1 MLVKLHM
8 VKLRRAIFCHGWCL
22 PLLLSCLE
30 ARVCTTDSFGSS
42 EADEADG
49 TFSLLQV
56 ATTARRATPA
66 EVGDPQQAISE
77 VEPSSLV
84 LAGNV
89 SIHNELPNYKNT
101 NALTHLMRICE
112 FPNKFP
118 TATSPPWDVQIFLRK
133 CGLNRTAD
141 LMMENNVTGDDFI
154 HMGHGDLVN
163 YNVSDELIEEI
174 LPRMQRALAQP
185 ILREGMLRMSK
196 NPLVFQQRSSLHD
209 IVGPDGVLMISLDGA
224 SARFAQSA
232 LLLAQVGIHV
242 ERFGAADASTA
253 TTEELAEGCM
263 KNTST
268 DVKNFC
274 LDRAGQGCL
283 GDTEQAIA
291 LSHRK
296 ALEWAKKRDEN
307 WTAIFEDDAVPAPLE
322 DWEGVFRDAWARVP
336 ERVKLVRLG
345 WCYWE
350 RPNWKYPVF
359 EVPFGESKTSVLVE
373 QWKSHG
379 ETRYDPGGCT
389 TAYMVHKDIL
399 DDLLGLFPSCSAVDL
414 TYDWDYLRRV
424 DPTTQKA
431 KGLDVMMSLDTKTE
445 PLMYEKEEDELE
457 IHGLILQ
464 DRTSFA
470 RSHLDGGTFVLG
482 N

>member
-1 MLVKLHM
+1 MAKHHC
-8 VKLRRAIFCHGWCL
+8 AIFRYGWCL
-22 PLLLSCLE
+22 ALLLSCLE

-56 ATTARRATPA
+56 ATTARRATSA

-101 NALTHLMRICE
+101 NELTHLMRICE

-154 HMGHGDLVN
+154 HMSHGDLVN

-185 ILREGMLRMSK
+185 ILREGMSRTAK
-196 NPLVFQQRSSLHD
+196 NRLVFQQRSSLHD
-209 IVGPDGVLMISLDGA
+209 IVGPDGVLMISLDRA

-232 LLLAQVGIHV
+232 LLLSQVGIHV
-242 ERFGAADASTA
+242 ERFGATDDSTA
-253 TTEELAEGCM
+253 TPQELAEGCM

-268 DVKNFC
+268 DVKTFC

-291 LSHRK
+291 LSHRR

-424 DPTTQKA
+424 DPITQKP
-431 KGLDVMMSLDTKTE
+431 KGLDVMMSLDTHSE
-445 PLMYEKEEDELE
+445 PLLYGEGEDELE

>member
-30 ARVCTTDSFGSS
+30 ARVCTTNSFGSS

-77 VEPSSLV
+77 VEPSSSVV
-84 LAGNV
+84 LADDV
-89 SIHNELPNYKNT
+89 SIRNKLPNYTNT
-101 NALTHLMRICE
+101 NELTHLMRICE

-118 TATSPPWDVQIFLRK
+118 TASSPQYEVQIFLRK
-133 CGLNRTAD
+133 CGQTRTAD
-141 LMMENNVTGDDFI
+141 LMKENNVTGDEFI

-209 IVGPDGVLMISLDGA
+209 IVGDDGVLMISLGSA
-224 SARFAQSA
+224 SDRFNHSSHA
-232 LLLAQVGIHV
+232 LKQVGIHV
-242 ERFGAADASTA
+242 NKLSAVDASTA
-253 TTEELAEGCM
+253 TPQELAQGCL
-263 KNTST
+263 KST
-268 DVKNFC
+268 WRKAEKWC
-274 LDRAGQGCL
+274 LNRAGQGCL
-283 GDTEQAIA
+283 GDTAQAIA
-291 LSHRK
+291 LSHKK

-307 WTAIFEDDAVPAPLE
+307 WTAIFEDDAVPAPFE
-322 DWEGVFRDAWARVP
+322 NWELIFRDAWARLP
-336 ERVKLVRLG
+336 KRVKFVRLG

-350 RPNWKYPVF
+350 RFDWRYPVF
-359 EVPFGESKTSVLVE
+359 EVPFAESKISILVD
-373 QWKSHG
+373 QWKSRG

-399 DDLLGLFPSCSAVDL
+399 DEVLNLFPCCGPVDSC
-414 TYDWDYLRRV
+414 YKWDFFKRV
-424 DPTTQKA
+424 DPDTNKFH
-431 KGLDVMMSLDTKTE
+431 GLHAMLSLDSHSE
-445 PLMYEKEEDELE
+445 PLWDDWYLE
-457 IHGLILQ
+457 HHGLFFQ
-464 DRTSFA
+464 DRGK
-470 RSHLDGGTFVLG
+470 LDRTQVLHR
-482 N
+482 

>member
-1 MLVKLHM
+1 MAKHHC
-8 VKLRRAIFCHGWCL
+8 AIFRYGWCL
-22 PLLLSCLE
+22 ALLLSCLE
-30 ARVCTTDSFGSS
+30 ARVCTTNSFGSS

-77 VEPSSLV
+77 VEPSSSVV
-84 LAGNV
+84 LADDV
-89 SIHNELPNYKNT
+89 SIRNKLPNYTNT
-101 NALTHLMRICE
+101 NELTHLMRICE

-118 TATSPPWDVQIFLRK
+118 TASSPQYEVQIFLRK
-133 CGLNRTAD
+133 CGQTRTAD
-141 LMMENNVTGDDFI
+141 LMKENNVTGDEFI

-209 IVGPDGVLMISLDGA
+209 IVGDDGVLMISLGSA
-224 SARFAQSA
+224 SDRFNHSSHA
-232 LLLAQVGIHV
+232 LKQVGIHV
-242 ERFGAADASTA
+242 NKLSAVDASTA
-253 TTEELAEGCM
+253 TPQELAQGCL
-263 KNTST
+263 KST
-268 DVKNFC
+268 WRKAEKWC
-274 LDRAGQGCL
+274 LNRAGQGCL
-283 GDTEQAIA
+283 GDTAQAIA
-291 LSHRK
+291 LSHKK

-345 WCYWE
+345 WCYWQ

-359 EVPFGESKTSVLVE
+359 EVLFAESDKSVLVE
-373 QWKSHG
+373 EWKSHG

-399 DDLLGLFPSCSAVDL
+399 DEVLNLFPCCGPVDSC
-414 TYDWDYLRRV
+414 YKWDFFKRV
-424 DPTTQKA
+424 DPDTNKFH
-431 KGLDVMMSLDTKTE
+431 GLHAMLSLDSHSE
-445 PLMYEKEEDELE
+445 PLWDDWYLE
-457 IHGLILQ
+457 HHGLFFQ
-464 DRTSFA
+464 DRGK
-470 RSHLDGGTFVLG
+470 LDRTQVLHR
-482 N
+482 